1 MNAKTMSDRTIQKKK
16 RMIVTGEMKHF
27 LDLVENTS
35 QCIFLTGKAGTG
47 KSSLLRMLLA
57 RTSKQI
63 VGPPL
68 PVLQLS
74 MWAVLPCIHCF
85 SCLLVHSFQTSTCWD
100 TRMTLCLPINLVQKR
115 QRFFKIWRCL

>member
-57 RTSKQI
+57 RISKQI
-63 VGPPL
+63 VVAAPTGCSCQCGRCYPAFIVSVAFWSIHSKHR
-68 PVLQLS
+68 PVG
-74 MWAVLPCIHCF
+74 IHA
-85 SCLLVHSFQTSTCWD
+85 
-100 TRMTLCLPINLVQKR
+100 
-115 QRFFKIWRCL
+115 

>member
-16 RMIVTGEMKHF
+16 RMIVTGEMKHL
-27 LDLVENTS
+27 LDLLQNTS

-63 VGPPL
+63 VVAAPTGGA
-68 PVLQLS
+68 
-74 MWAVLPCIHCF
+74 AVN
-85 SCLLVHSFQTSTCWD
+85 VGGV
-100 TRMTLCLPINLVQKR
+100 TLH
-115 QRFFKIWRCL
+115 

>member
-63 VGPPL
+63 VVAAPYRCCSCQCGRCYPAFIVSVAFWSIHSKHR
-68 PVLQLS
+68 PVG
-74 MWAVLPCIHCF
+74 IHA
-85 SCLLVHSFQTSTCWD
+85 
-100 TRMTLCLPINLVQKR
+100 
-115 QRFFKIWRCL
+115 